1 MKNQT
6 MHTMLAR
13 LSLLPALIGLLLISP
28 HLKVA
33 AQEARLN
40 TFIRVFEG
48 VGGYEITTT
57 GTNYGPECWESRTN
71 ISVNW
76 SPTGA
81 GHNERKFYYDPI
93 YGGAGPQARPKGST
107 EFFNYSR
114 DDWPALP
121 DVGTN
126 YFYYGLTSQFSSSM
140 VTNSEPV
147 DCRGGAEFRYA

>member
-1 MKNQT
+1 

-93 YGGAGPQARPKGST
+93 YGGALVLKRAPKEALNFSITVGMIGRRYLTWAPTTST
-107 EFFNYSR
+107 T
-114 DDWPALP
+114 
-121 DVGTN
+121 G
-126 YFYYGLTSQFSSSM
+126 
-140 VTNSEPV
+140 
-147 DCRGGAEFRYA
+147 